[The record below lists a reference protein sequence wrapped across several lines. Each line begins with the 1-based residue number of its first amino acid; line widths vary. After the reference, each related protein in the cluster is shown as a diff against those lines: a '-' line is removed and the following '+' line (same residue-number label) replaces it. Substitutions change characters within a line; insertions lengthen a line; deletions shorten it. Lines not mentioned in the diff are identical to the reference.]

1 MTKVELAKMIGLTCD
16 TWNRVL
22 KVDKWQIEDLL
33 QHEYEWIE
41 QTFFDDMIK
50 VSVQQ
55 DDLAK
60 DKLDIKAEDL
70 IKDEDA
76 KVCCTQV
83 ETLLWE
89 RAAEDYLQKIHNAA
103 MILG

>member
-41 QTFFDDMIK
+41 QTFCNGKIR
-50 VSVQQ
+50 VCVQQ
-55 DDLAK
+55 KDLAK
-60 DKLDIKAEDL
+60 DS
-70 IKDEDA
+70 
-76 KVCCTQV
+76 
-83 ETLLWE
+83 
-89 RAAEDYLQKIHNAA
+89 
-103 MILG
+103 